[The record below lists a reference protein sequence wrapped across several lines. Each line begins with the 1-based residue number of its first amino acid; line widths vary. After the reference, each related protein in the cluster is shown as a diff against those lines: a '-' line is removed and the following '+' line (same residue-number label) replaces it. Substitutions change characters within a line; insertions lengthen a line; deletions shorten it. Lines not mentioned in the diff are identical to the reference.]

1 MAGLRRTGFDEI
13 KLSIGTQRA
22 VSLQIKFENEMEELI
37 PTEFQLSQNYPDPFT
52 EKTEIKYCLPE
63 KVKVKLELFDSERR
77 KVKTLVDEVEEA
89 GTYKVELNGEELM
102 EGVYFYKIKAGE
114 FVETK
119 KMILLK

>member
-1 MAGLRRTGFDEI
+1 LSLRI
-13 KLSIGTQRA
+13 IW
-22 VSLQIKFENEMEELI
+22 ENELEDLVPSEYY
-37 PTEFQLSQNYPDPFT
+37 LSQNYPDPFT

-63 KVKVKLELFDSERR
+63 KVKVKLELFDSERK
-77 KVKTLVDEVEEA
+77 KVKTLVDEIEEA

-114 FVETK
+114 FVSTK